1 MAPRPLLG
9 QSRLNEEAFR
19 LRLRAN
25 EDAAVSARVRLPVF
39 KGRGGLVGGVNP
51 LRNKALLAAL
61 DEDA

>member
-25 EDAAVSARVRLPVF
+25 EDAAVSTRVRLPVF
-39 KGRGGLVGGVNP
+39 KGRGGLVVGVNT
-51 LRNKALLAAL
+51 LSNKALLAAL